1 MMLIKQ
7 EQKEREGEFYMEE
20 EGIKLAIMTYSIA
33 DDGLMI
39 INHTEVDDSLRGKK
53 VGYNLVS
60 NAVEL
65 AREKNFKILPLCSF
79 AKSVFDKKGD
89 EWKDVLR

>member
-1 MMLIKQ
+1 MVIHQ
-7 EQKEREGEFYMEE
+7 EQEGRKGAFFVEE
-20 EGIKLAIMTYSIA
+20 EGERLAVMTYSIA

-39 INHTEVDDSLRGKK
+39 INHTEVDDSLRGKN
-53 VGYNLVS
+53 VGYSMVS

-65 AREKNFKILPLCSF
+65 AKEKHFSILPICPF
-79 AKSVFDKKGD
+79 AKSVFDKKGE

>member
-1 MMLIKQ
+1 MLINQ
-7 EQKEREGEFYMEE
+7 EQEERNGEFFVEE
-20 EGIKLAIMTYSIA
+20 EGERLAVMTYSIA

-53 VGYNLVS
+53 VGYSLV
-60 NAVEL
+60 NHAVEL
-65 AREKNFKILPLCSF
+65 AREKHFNILPLCSF